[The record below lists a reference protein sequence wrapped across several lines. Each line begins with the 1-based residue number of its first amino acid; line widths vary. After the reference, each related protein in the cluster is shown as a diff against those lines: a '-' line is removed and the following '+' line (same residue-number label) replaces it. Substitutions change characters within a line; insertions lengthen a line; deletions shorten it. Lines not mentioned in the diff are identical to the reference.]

1 MNLSMEQKERLRER
15 MKKNDSKEEFMNFVK
30 EEDLELSDEDLEE
43 VNGGSWKTS
52 VIKKKVNPDYRTQ

>member
-1 MNLSMEQKERLRER
+1 

-52 VIKKKVNPDYRTQ
+52 VIKKMVNPDYRTQ

>member
-1 MNLSMEQKERLRER
+1 MNLSKEQKERLRER

-52 VIKKKVNPDYRTQ
+52 VIKKMVNPDYRTQ